1 MGLVDVGGAVSG
13 RERRSIHV
21 WSIYTDGPF
30 VSWSTD
36 DQIDLDGWSLA
47 GVHAEQKDR
56 PAARQRTHEG
66 VGIWFGRRL
75 GKWRALARSETQ
87 PRTQIITHV
96 PQAFGEK
103 WGSQLKSTCLHARIN
118 LLSCHWLPFA
128 FAAARCRANRWRAHF
143 RCSCGS
149 RVGGM
154 SFFAC
159 GSSDFCAHNLCG
171 RRMYCRIYIYI
182 WVYIF
187 APASSW
193 SSASTRNPFYCIC
206 NASFPSNQRSTRV
219 EVRLHIKSMAC
230 WNSDLF
236 GLVMHKTTSAQ
247 YSCLRH

>member
-182 WVYIF
+182 YEYIYLHLPQAGPQHPLAIHFIAF
-187 APASSW
+187 AMH
-193 SSASTRNPFYCIC
+193 RFLLIKDQLELKCGFI
-206 NASFPSNQRSTRV
+206 SNQWLAGTV
-219 EVRLHIKSMAC
+219 TCLG
-230 WNSDLF
+230 W
-236 GLVMHKTTSAQ
+236 
-247 YSCLRH
+247 SCTKQHQPNTVV